1 MKKILLFIIYTF
13 FIILI
18 SFKVYSSDA
27 KSNNDHSEANE
38 HLGSE
43 GPPPAGPYRLGFKEL
58 QRAIKA
64 DNKGKLKKAKIKYE
78 KALRYL
84 LEANAEDPANP
95 DILNYLGLS
104 SAKLGL
110 KENAEIY
117 YLLGLELD
125 KGHKSLKF
133 NLGIFYYYEDRT
145 DQAKEILSSLKGCNC
160 EEYAKLRMIIK

>member
-58 QRAIKA
+58 QRAVKTE
-64 DNKGKLKKAKIKYE
+64 NKGKVKKAKIKYE
-78 KALRYL
+78 KALEYL
-84 LEANAEDPANP
+84 LEANAEYPADP
-95 DILNYLGLS
+95 DILNYLGFTN
-104 SAKLGL
+104 AKLGFID
-110 KENAEIY
+110 NAEIY
-117 YLLGLELD
+117 YRLGLELNSEHYIM
-125 KGHKSLKF
+125 KL
-133 NLGIFYYYEDRT
+133 NLGNLYYSQNRISD
-145 DQAKEILSSLKGCNC
+145 AKEILNSLKNCEC
-160 EEYAKLRMIIK
+160 EEYNKLKMIIK